1 MGLELNKLVEE
12 SVLLIKR
19 AEKLAMAMQ
28 PNQGFCVGF
37 SGGKDSQVLLELVKM
52 AGVKYRAVYSVTTND
67 PADNVRFIRTHYPEV
82 EFSVPSESFFQMV
95 ARVGVPSIK
104 RRWCCAVLKEREGLG
119 SVVLTGVRASESNK
133 RATYTE
139 VCRWKKHAGDGGAL
153 DLEVMEAREFR
164 CVGGKDKIM
173 IYPMLRWSERNVWD
187 FIRHQGLPIN
197 PCYEYRSRVGCVF
210 CPFAKSS
217 EIIAYCEAHPKLKRA
232 FLNAIEKNLHHRD
245 GDRKFESAEDL
256 FEWWLSKDTYKVWSL
271 KKKQLQI
278 DFSNLK

>member
-1 MGLELNKLVEE
+1 MALELNQLVEE

-28 PNQGFCVGF
+28 PKQGFSVGF

-95 ARVGVPSIK
+95 ARKGVPSIK
-104 RRWCCAVLKEREGLG
+104 NRWCCSILKEREGIG

-133 RATYTE
+133 RAKYTE
-139 VCRWKKHAGDGGAL
+139 VCRWKTRAGESGAL
-153 DLEVMEAREFR
+153 DLSEMEAHEFR

-173 IYPMLRWSERNVWD
+173 VFPILRWSEQNVWD
-187 FIRHQGLPIN
+187 FIQHHGLPIN
-197 PCYEYRSRVGCVF
+197 PCYKYRSRVGCVF
-210 CPFAKSS
+210 CPFAKNK
-217 EIIAYCEAHPKLKRA
+217 EIISYCETHPKLKRA
-232 FLNAIEKNLHHRD
+232 FLNAIEKSLHSRD
-245 GDRKFESAEDL
+245 GVSKFASAEEL
-256 FEWWLSKDTYKVWSL
+256 FEWWLSKDSYKEWSL
-271 KKKQLQI
+271 KKRQLLI
-278 DFSNLK
+278 EFS

>member
-1 MGLELNKLVEE
+1 MALELNQLVEE

-28 PNQGFCVGF
+28 PEQGFFVGF

-95 ARVGVPSIK
+95 AKKGVPTIK
-104 RRWCCAVLKEREGLG
+104 RRWCCPILKESGGNG
-119 SVVLTGVRASESNK
+119 SVVLTGVRASESSK
-133 RATYTE
+133 RAKYPQ
-139 VCRWKKHAGDGGAL
+139 VRRWKRHAGESGAL
-153 DLEVMEAREFR
+153 DLSEMETNEFR

-173 IYPMLRWSERNVWD
+173 VYPILRWSEQNVWD

-210 CPFAKSS
+210 CPFAKSK
-217 EIIAYCEAHPKLKRA
+217 EIISYCETHPKLKRA
-232 FLNAIEKNLHHRD
+232 FLNAIEKYLHSKD
-245 GDRKFESAEDL
+245 GVSKYASAEDL

-271 KKKQLQI
+271 KKRQLLI
-278 DFSNLK
+278 EFS